1 MLQALCVF
9 VEEPGGQ
16 DMTYTQLSRTTPI
29 LEAWQD
35 ITDEQN
41 DAQTAAIYDVIGKHG
56 GNVLTV
62 GFSPSQSSLVSVIEY
77 PDELSAQ
84 RSVAGILALRTLEF
98 QSIEQLWDVAAWVSL
113 VREANQAR

>member
-1 MLQALCVF
+1 MA
-9 VEEPGGQ
+9 
-16 DMTYTQLSRTTPI
+16 YTQLSRTTPVV
-29 LEAWQD
+29 EAWQD

-62 GFSPSQSSLVSVIEY
+62 GFSPSDANLVSVIDY

-84 RSVAGILALRTLEF
+84 KSVAGIIALGTLQF
-98 QSIEQLWDVAAWVSL
+98 QSIEHLWDVAAWVSL